1 MCFGS
6 FGRPPNR
13 PLRLEARALALLVMP
28 AVRAP
33 KQAGQTSETSWWI
46 GQCGIFAFCGISDC
60 SFAQIQLAVL

>member
-1 MCFGS
+1 
-6 FGRPPNR
+6 
-13 PLRLEARALALLVMP
+13 MP

-46 GQCGIFAFCGISDC
+46 GQCGIFAFCGISDF